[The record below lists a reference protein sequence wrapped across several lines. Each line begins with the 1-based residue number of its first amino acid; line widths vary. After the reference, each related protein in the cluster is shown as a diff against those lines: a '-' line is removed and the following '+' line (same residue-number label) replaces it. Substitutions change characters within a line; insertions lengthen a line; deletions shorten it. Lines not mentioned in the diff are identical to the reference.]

1 MKVELLETELIGK
14 DILKSIIYFEQIEST
29 NDYAKKNLVSSDTL
43 IITNHQ
49 INGKGRFNR
58 DWISSPGVDAT
69 FTFVKQIPLRLDE
82 IHLVNFYV
90 SMMIYKTLVELNP
103 EIKNSISLKWPNDVL
118 LNSKKISGILTEV
131 KDLKSKVKTFNI
143 GVGVNLNGN
152 DVDSDISHKATTL
165 LKETGKLTDREKFI
179 VGFVKNFY
187 GNIEKFKSPVTLIS
201 EWKSCSKMIGAKVKF
216 RVHED
221 SVELEGLVKNVEDD
235 GALVME
241 FNENSTKKFYSG
253 EISIDYNFS

>member
-1 MKVELLETELIGK
+1 MNVELLETELVGK
-14 DILKSIIYFEQIEST
+14 NILDSVIFFDQIEST
-29 NDYAKKNLVSSDTL
+29 NNYAKKNSIKSETL
-43 IITNHQ
+43 IITDHQ
-49 INGKGRFNR
+49 LNGKGRFNR
-58 DWISSPGVDAT
+58 DWISSSGVDAT
-69 FTFVKQIPLRLDE
+69 FTLVKQIPLRLDE

-90 SMMIYKTLVELNP
+90 SLMIYKTLLELNP
-103 EIKNSISLKWPNDVL
+103 EVEKMISLKWPNDVL

-152 DVDSDISHKATTL
+152 ILDKSISRKATTVL
-165 LKETGKLTDREKFI
+165 IETEIFTEREKFI
-179 VGFVKNFY
+179 TGFIKNFY
-187 GNIEKFKSPVTLIS
+187 TNLDKFNSPASLIS
-201 EWKSCSKMIGAKVKF
+201 EWKSNSKMLGVKVKF

-221 SVELEGLVKNVEDD
+221 SVELEGIVKNIEDD